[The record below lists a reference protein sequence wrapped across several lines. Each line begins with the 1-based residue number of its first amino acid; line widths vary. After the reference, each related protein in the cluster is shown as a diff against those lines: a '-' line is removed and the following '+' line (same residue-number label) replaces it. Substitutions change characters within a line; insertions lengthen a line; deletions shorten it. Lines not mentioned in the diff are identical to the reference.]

1 MINLGK
7 MPKSHKHIFSN
18 AGKKEKL
25 IYKYVYDEKHGCPR
39 RVKNGVVNIDDF
51 IQQSADTV
59 DFKAIGQMLVDTRD
73 NVVSHFSSVEGE
85 TIDLTGQPRNI
96 HEFEALHNKIKSSY
110 ENYPDELKALF
121 GSYEGFVTAYKS
133 GTVGKIIENHYN
145 VQAQK
150 NPEVKPNEG
159 GQE

>member
-7 MPKSHKHIFSN
+7 MPKSVKVLHQH
-18 AGKKEKL
+18 AGKKEKP

-39 RVKNGVVNIDDF
+39 RVQTGICNIDEF

-85 TIDLTGQPRNI
+85 TIDITGQPRNI
-96 HEFEALHNKIKSSY
+96 HEYADLQAKIKSSF
-110 ENYPDELKALF
+110 ESYPEELKVLF
-121 GSYEGFVTAYKS
+121 GSFEGFSRAYRNGSVGQVIDSYYKS
-133 GTVGKIIENHYN
+133 LSKE
-145 VQAQK
+145 
-150 NPEVKPNEG
+150 EVATEG
-159 GQE
+159 GAE